1 MVQLWVQCGCD
12 KDWTPHRAR
21 TAHARRS
28 SIHMALLLSLTGVSS
43 TLTASGFVP
52 HYDYTGTLAVS
63 GTVGPMTTTSGTQ
76 TYFAQLTGVDPL
88 CAAAAGPAANS
99 CGFHIHENPTC
110 TANAGGHYY
119 TVATDPWTSVSY
131 SPPTLGVVANNGGTM
146 QGSFTVTTGATESQ
160 LTGKSMIV
168 HNYAGNRIAC
178 AILGTGAATDTVFE
192 ASAFVPYFDY
202 TGTLAVAGEISS
214 IASQGTTQ
222 TFSIALFGVDT
233 RCVPGPGTAANS
245 CGVHIHPTCT
255 ANAGGH
261 YYTGAVTTDPWTNI
275 NYATG
280 QAAATP
286 ANGGTMVGT
295 YSVNTGATSAQI
307 AGKSFLVHDYD
318 GNRIACGIIGQTD
331 TSACS
336 SWCNEYTCG
345 FGSCS
350 SCYTCQLPP
359 CSSWCAHC
367 IPPPPASSR
376 CSQSIPR
383 HASVCATTHL

>member
-1 MVQLWVQCGCD
+1 
-12 KDWTPHRAR
+12 
-21 TAHARRS
+21 
-28 SIHMALLLSLTGVSS
+28 MALLLSLTGVSS

-52 HYDYTGTLAVS
+52 YYDYTGTLAVS

-99 CGFHIHENPTC
+99 CGVHFHEN
-110 TANAGGHYY
+110 
-119 TVATDPWTSVSY
+119 
-131 SPPTLGVVANNGGTM
+131 
-146 QGSFTVTTGATESQ
+146 
-160 LTGKSMIV
+160 
-168 HNYAGNRIAC
+168 
-178 AILGTGAATDTVFE
+178 
-192 ASAFVPYFDY
+192 
-202 TGTLAVAGEISS
+202 
-214 IASQGTTQ
+214 
-222 TFSIALFGVDT
+222 
-233 RCVPGPGTAANS
+233 
-245 CGVHIHPTCT
+245 PTCT

-307 AGKSFLVHDYD
+307 AGKSLFVHDYD

-383 HASVCATTHL
+383 HAIVCATTHL